1 MSETVSE
8 VFSNELDYSQKILNT
23 STPIYRE
30 VFTQNSTTIN
40 LSSVANLGPNT
51 FLLPSSVM
59 NLAKSRLNF
68 TLTLPAPSAGAG
80 NYIHVNNTALA
91 PISRMTLYDASTSAL
106 LFDINNFQEYMSI
119 TNLAGTNIESFLTK
133 SALYDVTA
141 SIPVEDNQK
150 CNATPAFSPSGVN
163 LSARTPT
170 LAPLTYISGADN
182 TALTIKYS
190 VPLSAI
196 KCSIFS
202 LDKLIY
208 TPSTLGLD
216 IYWANTNSFITTS
229 TNANNPV
236 TGAAVYSPAAG
247 LPTITDLTL
256 SLCNESNLAI
266 VSSLISRVMGQGL
279 IMGSVGY
286 PTVLKQSI
294 SSSSS
299 HNFQQSLT
307 RAFGSKIK
315 AIVAAPFSA
324 DGLQN
329 TLAHEKLTLTSLQTL
344 INNVPLLSPTPFT
357 DYETY
362 TIANKQH
369 IEGSAIQDFSLYNAN
384 FFNMDAFLG
393 KRPLWVYDKE
403 QTMIG
408 GIDVSSQNSVWQ
420 LQANYSGNVAKNWI
434 AAILGSKVYSFSNQG
449 VIVA

>member
-1 MSETVSE
+1 MAETVSE
-8 VFSNELDYSQKILNT
+8 IFSSELDYSQKLLNT

-30 VFTQNSTTIN
+30 VFTMNSTTIS

-68 TLTLPAPSAGAG
+68 KLTIPAGATG
-80 NYIHVNNTALA
+80 TYLHVNNTALA
-91 PISRMTLYDASTSAL
+91 PISRMTLYDSSTSAL
-106 LFDINNFQEYMSI
+106 LFDCNNFQEMMSI

-141 SIPVEDNQK
+141 NIPVEDNQK
-150 CNATPAFSPSGVN
+150 CNALPAFSPSGVN
-163 LSARTPT
+163 LSARTPS
-170 LAPLTYISGADN
+170 LAPLTFISGAQDAPVVIN
-182 TALTIKYS
+182 YS

-216 IYWANTNSFITTS
+216 IYWANTNSYITTS
-229 TNANNPV
+229 TDASNPA
-236 TGAAVYSPAAG
+236 TGAAVYTPLAG
-247 LPTITDLTL
+247 TATITDLTL

-279 IMGSVGY
+279 ILGSVGY

-307 RAFGSKIK
+307 RSYGAKIK
-315 AIVAAPFSA
+315 AIIAAPFSTT
-324 DGLQN
+324 GLQN

-344 INNVPLLSPTPFT
+344 INNVPLLQPTPFT

-369 IEGSAIQDFSLYNAN
+369 VEGSAIQDYSLYNAN

-408 GIDVSSQNSVWQ
+408 GLDVSSQNSVWQ

-434 AAILGSKVYSFSNQG
+434 ACILGSKVYSFSNQG